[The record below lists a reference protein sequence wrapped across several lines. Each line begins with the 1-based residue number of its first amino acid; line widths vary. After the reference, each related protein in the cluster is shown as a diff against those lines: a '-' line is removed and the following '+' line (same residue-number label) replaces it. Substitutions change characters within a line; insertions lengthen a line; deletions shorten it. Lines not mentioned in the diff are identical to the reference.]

1 MITNIDFGCYNLLL
15 KNQIMLREISKREGV
30 NQWQSMTE
38 QQININTASFQVF
51 RVKVSYSTTAPL
63 PPLMEYWIPH

>member
-38 QQININTASFQVF
+38 QQININTGSFKVF

-63 PPLMEYWIPH
+63 LPLMEYWIPH